1 MNRQHTDIA
10 IIGAGPAGAT
20 MAALLADRG
29 WRVTVLERSHFPRFA
44 VGESLLP
51 RCMDA
56 LAAAGMLQA
65 VENAGYQIK
74 RGVTFSENDRD
85 ASFTFDEQFTPGWS
99 WTWQVQRADFDH
111 RLAREAERRG
121 AALRFGQTVAS
132 VDFAT
137 PGAPRLS
144 IVADDGT
151 RTELAARFVCDAS
164 GSARVLP
171 RLLGLDRPGSA
182 PSRAALFTHVA
193 DRIDDP
199 DYQRDRI
206 LIGIHPE
213 QPDVW
218 YWLIGL
224 ADGRAS
230 VGMIGPPEWLQAAD
244 GPPVER
250 LRHYLA
256 QEPRLARLLAQA
268 EFDSRVGQTENYA
281 YDIAAL
287 HGRDYALLGNAAG
300 FVDPIFSSGV
310 TIALESALRAV
321 EPIDDQLRGAAP
333 DWQTRFEGPI
343 RDGQRVFTR
352 FIAAWYRGA
361 LKHVLFNPAPDPAI
375 RTMLSSILAG
385 YVWDTNNPYVAG
397 PERRLDTLC
406 RLCAP
411 GSS

>member
-1 MNRQHTDIA
+1 MNRQQTDIA

-56 LAAAGMLQA
+56 LEAAGMLHA
-65 VENAGYQIK
+65 VEHAGYQVK
-74 RGVTFSENDRD
+74 RGVTFTENDRD
-85 ASFTFDEQFTPGWS
+85 TSFTFDDQFTPGWS
-99 WTWQVQRADFDH
+99 WTWQVLRADFDH
-111 RLAREAERRG
+111 RLALEAERRG
-121 AALRFGQTVAS
+121 AALRFGRTVES
-132 VDFAT
+132 VDFSV
-137 PGAPRLS
+137 PGAPRLQ
-144 IVADDGT
+144 VAADDDT
-151 RTELAARFVCDAS
+151 RTELGARFVCDAS
-164 GSARVLP
+164 GFARVLP
-171 RLLGLDRPGSA
+171 RLLDLDRPGRA

-193 DRIDDP
+193 DHIDDA

-224 ADGRAS
+224 AGGRAS
-230 VGMIGPPEWLQAAD
+230 VGVIGPREWIHGID
-244 GPPVER
+244 GTPAER
-250 LRHYLA
+250 LQHCVAR
-256 QEPRLARLLAQA
+256 EPRLARLLAKA
-268 EFDSRVGQTENYA
+268 DFDSRVGQTENYA

-287 HGRDYALLGNAAG
+287 HGPDFALLGNAAG

-321 EPIDDQLRGAAP
+321 EPIDAQLRGAAV
-333 DWQTRFEGPI
+333 DWDAQFEAPI
-343 RDGQRVFTR
+343 RAGQRVFTS

-361 LKHVLFNPAPDPAI
+361 LKDVFFNPAPDPAI

-385 YVWDTNNPYVAG
+385 YVWDTDNPYVAR
-397 PERRLDTLC
+397 PERRLETLC
-406 RLCAP
+406 QLCAP
-411 GSS
+411 AP